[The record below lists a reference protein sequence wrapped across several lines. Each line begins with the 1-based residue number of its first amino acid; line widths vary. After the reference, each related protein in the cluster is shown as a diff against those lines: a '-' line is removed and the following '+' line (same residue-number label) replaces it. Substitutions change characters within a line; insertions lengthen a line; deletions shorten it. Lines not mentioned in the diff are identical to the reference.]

1 LTSTIAH
8 WTGLT
13 IFGCVALAWV
23 FHGLRVAY
31 GALRLPSIKH
41 VTPAADAECPRISL
55 IFAARDEEEK
65 LPATL
70 NTLAVM
76 DYPEL
81 EIIGVDDRSQD
92 STGRIL
98 DDFARENTRLAE
110 MGRSSS
116 LGTAR
121 DRAAPLR
128 VQALHIDSLPR
139 GWLGKPH
146 ALFKAYEKS
155 SGEWLLFTD
164 ADVRFAP
171 DALRRAASLVK
182 EHNADH
188 LTLFCDV
195 EMPGFWDKVLLT
207 FFGMAFHLATD
218 PYRVSN
224 PNSRAYVGVGAF
236 QMVRRSTYE
245 AVGTHRRLAMEVVD
259 DIKLGKIIKHSG
271 FRSCA
276 ALAPELVVVHWHS
289 GLGNLVRGVT
299 KNFFASAGFNL
310 NVAIAAMTGVVL
322 MNVAPFVA
330 VFAASGWTRVCAA
343 IAVVIAVGFH
353 AGVNVVLRVSPFY
366 ALTHPI
372 GAILFAYMLLR
383 STVVTLWRGGVTW
396 RNTFYPLDE
405 LKRGMV

>member
-1 LTSTIAH
+1 LRTSIIH
-8 WTGLT
+8 WAGFVV
-13 IFGCVALAWV
+13 FGCVAFAWV
-23 FHGLRVAY
+23 FHGLRVVY
-31 GALRLPSIKH
+31 GALRLPSIKN
-41 VTPAADAECPRISL
+41 VAPAADAECPRISL

-70 NTLAVM
+70 TALAGI

-81 EIIGVDDRSQD
+81 EIICVDDRSQD
-92 STGRIL
+92 STRRLL
-98 DDFARENTRLAE
+98 DAFAREYSHLAE
-110 MGRSSS
+110 MGRR
-116 LGTAR
+116 G
-121 DRAAPLR
+121 AAPLR
-128 VQALHIDSLPR
+128 AQALHVDSLPS

-146 ALFKAYEKS
+146 ALYKAYEKS

-171 DALRRAASLVK
+171 DALRRAARLAK
-182 EHNADH
+182 NQNADH

-207 FFGMAFHLATD
+207 FFGMAFHLAMD
-218 PYRVSN
+218 PYQVSN

-236 QMVRRSTYE
+236 QMVRRSAYE

-259 DIKLGKIIKHSG
+259 DIKLGKIIKQAG

-310 NVAIAAMTGVVL
+310 GVAIAAMTAVVL

-330 VFAASGWTRVCAA
+330 VSAAHGWTRVFAA
-343 IAVVIAVGFH
+343 IAVAIAVGFH
-353 AGVNVVLRVSPFY
+353 AGVNVALRVSPLY